1 MLAQDTSLRYS
12 GSVQSPDSYE
22 RSAQP
27 VTDAGGVVVTQ
38 ETYPQYRGAL
48 VVCQGGGSAE
58 VRLAVTEAV
67 AALTGLPADRVAVAK
82 WQS

>member
-1 MLAQDTSLRYS
+1 
-12 GSVQSPDSYE
+12 
-22 RSAQP
+22 
-27 VTDAGGVVVTQ
+27 
-38 ETYPQYRGAL
+38 